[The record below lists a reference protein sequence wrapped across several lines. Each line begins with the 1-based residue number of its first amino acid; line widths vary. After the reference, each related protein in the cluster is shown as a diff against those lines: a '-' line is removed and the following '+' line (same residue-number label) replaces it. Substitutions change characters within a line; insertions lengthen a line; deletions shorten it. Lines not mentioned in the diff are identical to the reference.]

1 MLCHF
6 VTLPCFLSFEISC
19 TSLFSLCQI
28 YFLLVIAY
36 LNYFW
41 KKPDPCSTFVALSA
55 LSCLLAQ
62 DLLSFILF
70 FCGLRIE
77 AETPVFG
84 NHSFFGRQNVDGC
97 WCWQCYANI
106 HFCKFAYGLSIS
118 SALLP
123 QESYCPI
130 FLSRV

>member
-6 VTLPCFLSFEISC
+6 VTLQCFLSFEISIQFVPD
-19 TSLFSLCQI
+19 LFFVGYCLPQLFLEKARSMF
-28 YFLLVIAY
+28 YFCCII
-36 LNYFW
+36 
-41 KKPDPCSTFVALSA
+41 STI
-55 LSCLLAQ
+55 LLA
-62 DLLSFILF
+62 SARPPFIHLV